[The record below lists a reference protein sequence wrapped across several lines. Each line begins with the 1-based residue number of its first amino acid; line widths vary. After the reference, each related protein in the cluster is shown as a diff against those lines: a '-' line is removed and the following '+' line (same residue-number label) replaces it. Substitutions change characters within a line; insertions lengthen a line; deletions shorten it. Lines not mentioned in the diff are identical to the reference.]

1 MTIERLISD
10 LRREE
15 SESQKPELNY
25 YGGHKNVQPG
35 TSKSNRQRIKAAL
48 TLVPEVPLV

>member
-15 SESQKPELNY
+15 PARKPELNY

-35 TSKSNRQRIKAAL
+35 TSKSNRQRIKAKL